1 MEKLLAAHKTLT
13 QSETDI
19 TAARLAIVG
28 QCDEDKRPHLNTW
41 LKRMAVVPKVENP
54 QGGAHEKT
62 MEGNTREQKP

>member
-1 MEKLLAAHKTLT
+1 MLTGHVPT

-19 TAARLAIVG
+19 AAARLAIVG

-54 QGGAHEKT
+54 QGGSHEKT
-62 MEGNTREQKP
+62 MEGNARKQRP